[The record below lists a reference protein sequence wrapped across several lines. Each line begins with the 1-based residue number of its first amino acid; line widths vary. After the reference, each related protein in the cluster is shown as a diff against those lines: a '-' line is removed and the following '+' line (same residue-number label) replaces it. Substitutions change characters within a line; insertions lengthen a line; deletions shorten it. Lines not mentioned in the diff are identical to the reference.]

1 MRGVEPELQ
10 PFWDERAAGN
20 FIGGGTGAGL
30 LLWTAIAASGHG
42 TATGV
47 PLFLAL
53 AFIGIG
59 LFCVWMEIGRPLRAL
74 NVFFH
79 ARTSWMTREA
89 IVAGPLFLCGLVA
102 MISGWLFFAWL
113 AALIG
118 MGFLYCQARILQ
130 AARGIPAW
138 REPAL
143 LPLIVVTGLAEGAG
157 MLALLSPLLA
167 SSPGAEFAF
176 PLLVLVVLRWWLS
189 RRYAARLAQPG
200 NAPLKTLQALRE
212 TDRRFLLLGHSLPA
226 AVLVLALLT
235 GGSFGIALLAL
246 AGVAVAATGWLF
258 KLALITRIAY
268 TQGFA
273 LQQIPAR
280 TPGYSHPGVKPGWN

>member
-10 PFWDERAAGN
+10 PFWDARAAGN
-20 FIGGGTGAGL
+20 FIGGGTGSGL

-42 TATGV
+42 TGITT
-47 PLFLAL
+47 PLLIAL
-53 AFIGIG
+53 ACIGIG
-59 LFCVWMEIGRPLRAL
+59 LLCVWMELGRPLRAL

-89 IVAGPLFLCGLVA
+89 IVAGPLFLCGLIA
-102 MISGWLFFAWL
+102 LLSGSLFLTWLTALL
-113 AALIG
+113 A
-118 MGFLYCQARILQ
+118 MGFLYCQARILK

-157 MLALLSPLLA
+157 LLALVSPLLTA
-167 SSPGAEFAF
+167 SPGTEFAL
-176 PLLVLVVLRWWLS
+176 PLLVFVVLRYWMS
-189 RRYAARLAQPG
+189 RRYSGRIRSPG
-200 NAPLKTLQALRE
+200 SAPLKTVRALQE
-212 TDRRFLLLGHSLPA
+212 TDRQFLLLGHYFPA
-226 AVLVLALLT
+226 PLLVLAFFI
-235 GGSFGIALLAL
+235 GGSFGSALLAL
-246 AGVAVAATGWLF
+246 AGVAVIAGGWLF

-273 LQQIPAR
+273 LEHVPAR